1 MIPIKVIHNLVT
13 TIDHNNNAPPIIT
26 NILLTVIAP
35 TLKANGGGAWDPRVV
50 GTPCYHGNFLKEY
63 PTKA

>member
-35 TLKANGGGAWDPRVV
+35 TLKANGGG
-50 GTPCYHGNFLKEY
+50 HGIHE
-63 PTKA
+63 

>member
-13 TIDHNNNAPPIIT
+13 TIDHNNNAPPPIIT

-35 TLKANGGGAWDPRVV
+35 TLKANGGGH
-50 GTPCYHGNFLKEY
+50 GIHECYHGNFLKEY
-63 PTKA
+63 STKA